1 MFDDLKLFNNQKY
14 SGMTVGGEHH
24 WVYPNGVWDE
34 KKIAPDK
41 WEFNFKS
48 LKRRSVPAPEGSG
61 VANGTSYHWY
71 IMADQMVTKFNKDEY
86 ETSMQGLKY
95 KIGHKRP
102 YWKGFSY
109 TYKDQKSYRQKLI
122 EILRETLL
130 KLEQEE
136 ASEQDSKIKIQNI

>member
-1 MFDDLKLFNNQKY
+1 M
-14 SGMTVGGEHH
+14 H
-24 WVYPNGVWDE
+24 
-34 KKIAPDK
+34 
-41 WEFNFKS
+41 
-48 LKRRSVPAPEGSG
+48 
-61 VANGTSYHWY
+61 
-71 IMADQMVTKFNKDEY
+71 
-86 ETSMQGLKY
+86 GLKY

-136 ASEQDSKIKIQNI
+136 GTEQSAKIKIQSI